1 MEPYSVLEQ
10 KVAVAGFWFFWRYLF
25 LPLTQNQKKVTVKI
39 PLAGKAVIKNNPT
52 LGRGRKEILKSV
64 TFERKR
70 VSGNRVK
77 P

>member
-1 MEPYSVLEQ
+1 LRSVKAKKPELR
-10 KVAVAGFWFFWRYLF
+10 VFGFFGVTFFC
-25 LPLTQNQKKVTVKI
+25 PLHKNQKKVTVKI

-70 VSGNRVK
+70 VLGNRVK
-77 P
+77 PSQ